1 MTRHEEREQAF
12 LLLFE
17 MTFGDESPE
26 ERMENAAEAREVTPT
41 EFIKR
46 LVGGV
51 TEYRVQ
57 LDNRLATHSK
67 NWHLDRLSRVALT
80 ALRLAAFEMLYCE
93 DIPDS
98 VAINEAVEIVK
109 TFGGEED
116 GTFVN
121 GVLGGL
127 SRETENATV

>member
-17 MTFGDESPE
+17 MTFGEESPE
-26 ERMENAAEAREVTPT
+26 ERMENAVEAREVTPT

-57 LDNRLATHSK
+57 LDDRLAAHSK